1 MEYEEIIQKAEIV
14 LGLEGPMDVT
24 ARLVDSLVDAGLLP
38 ADLRDAAVEA
48 VRARETTGACT
59 ALTNGVAIPHA
70 RFEPLKEMRVA
81 IGVHP
86 AGLDCG
92 AVDGMPSKI
101 FILVLSSPEQ
111 PGVHLKFLGE
121 ITMRLLRPAIRENI
135 LIASSPEDVRAL
147 LLTVPL

>member
-1 MEYEEIIQKAEIV
+1 MTMEYGEIVQKAPIII
-14 LGLEGPMDVT
+14 GLEGPMDVS
-24 ARLVDSLVDAGLLP
+24 AHLVDALVEADLLP
-38 ADLRDAAVEA
+38 AGLRDAAVEA

-70 RFEPLKEMRVA
+70 RLDSLKEMRVA

-86 AGLDCG
+86 AGVDCG

-111 PGVHLKFLGE
+111 PGAHLKFLGE
-121 ITMRLLRPAIRENI
+121 ITMRLLRPEIRENI
-135 LIASSPEDVRAL
+135 LIASSPEDVRRL
-147 LLTVPL
+147 LAA